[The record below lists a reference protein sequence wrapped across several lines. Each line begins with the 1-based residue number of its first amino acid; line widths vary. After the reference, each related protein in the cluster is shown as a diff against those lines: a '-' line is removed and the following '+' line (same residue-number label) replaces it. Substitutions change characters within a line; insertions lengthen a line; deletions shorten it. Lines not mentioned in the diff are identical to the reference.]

1 MRLLVLTLLGQEELE
16 SPLEGDALSRPLV
29 VGGEARRVRRLGDL
43 AVGNL
48 LEGVKTVAVGVE
60 GVHEMHFG
68 GCYELAVVLLFAGA
82 G

>member
-1 MRLLVLTLLGQEELE
+1 
-16 SPLEGDALSRPLV
+16 
-29 VGGEARRVRRLGDL
+29 VRRLGDL

-48 LEGVKTVAVGVE
+48 LEGVKPVAVGVE